1 MTEERKQAIES
12 LDRIHNYCEEID
24 NHIPKE
30 ERTGYKMLPD
40 VLLISDFLR
49 LTVSNL
55 AERDI
60 PKARF
65 QCRCGVCD
73 LDLNE
78 VEFGTVEIETNE
90 QLRTHYRYC
99 PRCGQR
105 IDWEHDDLYDKREE
119 NELCSTD

>member
-1 MTEERKQAIES
+1 MTEERKQAIEA
-12 LDRIHNYCEEID
+12 LGRIHNYCEEID
-24 NHIPKE
+24 YHCPEE

-40 VLLISDFLR
+40 VLLISNFLH

-78 VEFGTVEIETNE
+78 IEFGAVEIETNE

-105 IDWEHDDLYDKREE
+105 IDWEHDDLYDKKEE
-119 NELCSTD
+119 NEYE